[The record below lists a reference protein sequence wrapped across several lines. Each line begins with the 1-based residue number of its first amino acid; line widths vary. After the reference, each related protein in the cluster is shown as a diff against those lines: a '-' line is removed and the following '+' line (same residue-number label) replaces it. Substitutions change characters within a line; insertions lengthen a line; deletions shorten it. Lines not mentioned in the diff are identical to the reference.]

1 MKMVEQWWKA
11 WSAQL
16 LILANFLAGLAVF
29 LPEVREALP
38 EHWYQYAFIVILIA
52 RIIKQQSDNNN

>member
-1 MKMVEQWWKA
+1 MKMVEKWWRT

-16 LILANFLAGLAVF
+16 LILASFVAGLAEF

-38 EHWYQYAFIVILIA
+38 EHWYQYAFIIILIA